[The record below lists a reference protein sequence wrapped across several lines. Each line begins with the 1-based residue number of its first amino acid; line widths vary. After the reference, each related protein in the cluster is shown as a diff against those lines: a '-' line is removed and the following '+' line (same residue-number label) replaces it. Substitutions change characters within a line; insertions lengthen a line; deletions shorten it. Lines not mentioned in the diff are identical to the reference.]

1 MNRIRQNGTVMIN
14 VAFITY
20 EQDVVESVRDFHEIE
35 FTSNHVVFRMDE
47 FDKNMVIAIKADRI
61 IELEV
66 KKEEE

>member
-1 MNRIRQNGTVMIN
+1 MIN

-20 EQDVVESVRDFHEIE
+20 EQDVVESVRDFYEIE